1 MRSIRGVIFDL
12 DGTLINSLDTY
23 NMAFNHT
30 AERHN
35 LRAVD
40 IREMADFLN
49 QFVTLDQLLLTL
61 YPSLTPHAIT
71 AFTRAMKDE
80 FMALSKDHITLQPH
94 AREVLL
100 LLKDGGMKTGVA
112 TGRMSVGNGKWRDL
126 KNLGID
132 ILIDAVVTAGETKPK
147 PDPASLIKCTEELGL
162 SRSECVFVGDS
173 RADIIAGKRAGVQVI
188 ALPTG
193 VATKDQLAEE
203 KPDSM
208 LDCLSALP
216 AQLQTIFRT

>member
-23 NMAFNHT
+23 SMAFNHI
-30 AERHN
+30 AQRHN
-35 LRAVD
+35 LPAVD

-49 QFVTLDQLLLTL
+49 QFVTLDQLLLTV
-61 YPSLTPHAIT
+61 YPALTPDGIRG
-71 AFTRAMKDE
+71 FTRAMKAE
-80 FMALSKDHITLQPH
+80 FIALSKDHITLQPH

-100 LLKDGGMKTGVA
+100 LLKDAGMKRGVA
-112 TGRMSVGNGKWRDL
+112 TGRMSVGSGKWRDL

-132 ILIDAVVTAGETKPK
+132 TLIDAVVTAGETKPK

-162 SRSECVFVGDS
+162 SRRECVFVGDS
-173 RADIIAGKRAGVQVI
+173 RADVIAGKRAGVQVI

-193 VATKDQLAEE
+193 VATRDELAEE

-216 AQLQTIFRT
+216 ARLHTISRT

>member
-1 MRSIRGVIFDL
+1 MKSIRGVIFDL

-23 NMAFNHT
+23 NMAFNHI
-30 AERHN
+30 AQRQN

-61 YPSLTPHAIT
+61 YPSLPPHAIT
-71 AFTRAMKDE
+71 AFMREMKDE
-80 FMALSKDHITLQPH
+80 FIALSKDHITLQPH

-100 LLKDGGMKTGVA
+100 LLKDAGIKRGVA

-132 ILIDAVVTAGETKPK
+132 TLIDAVVTAGETKPK

-173 RADIIAGKRAGVQVI
+173 RADVIAGKRAGVQVI

-193 VATKDQLAEE
+193 VATKNQLAEE
-203 KPDSM
+203 KPHSI

>member
-1 MRSIRGVIFDL
+1 MKIIKGVIFDL

-23 NMAFNHT
+23 SMAFNHI
-30 AERHN
+30 AKRHN

-49 QFVTLDQLLLTL
+49 QFVTLDQLLHTV
-61 YPSLTPHAIT
+61 YPSLSPQDIT
-71 AFTRAMKDE
+71 VFTRAMKDE
-80 FMALSKDHITLQPH
+80 FIALSKDHITLQPH
-94 AREVLL
+94 ARQVLL
-100 LLKDGGMKTGVA
+100 VLKDAGMKTGVA

-132 ILIDAVVTAGETKPK
+132 TLIDAVVTAGETQPK

-162 SRSECVFVGDS
+162 LRSECVFVGDS
-173 RADIIAGKRAGVQVI
+173 RADVIAGKRAGIHVI

-193 VATKDQLAEE
+193 VASKDQLAEE
-203 KPDSM
+203 EPDRM
-208 LDCLSALP
+208 LDSLSALP
-216 AQLQTIFRT
+216 AQLQVISRN